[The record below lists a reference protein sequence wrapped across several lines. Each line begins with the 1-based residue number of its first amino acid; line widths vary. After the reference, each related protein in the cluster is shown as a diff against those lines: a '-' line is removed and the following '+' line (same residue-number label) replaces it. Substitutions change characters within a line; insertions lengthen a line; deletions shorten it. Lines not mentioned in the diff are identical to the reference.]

1 MIRKVL
7 LFAGL
12 AVAALIVIKV
22 AFALLGMMIG
32 LAVTVLVLAALGYFF
47 YLLLRVV
54 SPKTADRV
62 REMIRG
68 RSAPTP

>member
-1 MIRKVL
+1 MIRKIL
-7 LFAGL
+7 LFAVL

-32 LAVTVLVLAALGYFF
+32 LAVAVLVLAALGYFF

-54 SPKTADRV
+54 SPTTADRV
-62 REMIRG
+62 REIIRG
-68 RSAPTP
+68 RPTPAP

>member
-7 LFAGL
+7 LFAVL
-12 AVAALIVIKV
+12 AVAAVIVIKV
-22 AFALLGMMIG
+22 AFALLGMLIG
-32 LAVTVLVLAALGYFF
+32 LVVTVLVLAALGYFF

-62 REMIRG
+62 QQIIRG
-68 RSAPTP
+68 RPTPT